1 MIYEE
6 EIEKIYYACKRPFD
20 KKKVHEI
27 NDYMKKIYKAYLK
40 TDRCDKAEV
49 IYKELVGYKQKS
61 NDYQRGVAESLKQRC
76 EKIRP
81 DVLCYNDNYDWLTIL
96 FKEKN
101 KNIFSYI
108 KVYLSFEGANISQI
122 FMDTVCELLQRQND
136 SFAAKI
142 SNQGRYE
149 DMIFWV
155 CKKDYFFLTQKL
167 QNLKKT
173 KPLRFIP
180 YDKNNYGIS
189 REFSISQNDAFSTI
203 LERHF
208 SSIDNEDKISF
219 DALLPCAIDLCDE
232 KKYNFHPKSLI
243 NIAKTLTIIS
253 GKDEVVEDDI
263 LLSDN
268 EYFWEYGLDDNLNY
282 SLLKELL

>member
-6 EIEKIYYACKRPFD
+6 EIEKLYYACK
-20 KKKVHEI
+20 KHGNEEKVHEL
-27 NDYMKKIYKAYLK
+27 NEYMKKLYKIYLQA
-40 TDRCDKAEV
+40 DRYDKAEV
-49 IYKELVGYKQKS
+49 IYKELVGYKQKP
-61 NDYQRGVAESLKQRC
+61 NDYKGNIAEILKQRC

-81 DVLCYNDNYDWLTIL
+81 DILYYNNNYDWLTIL

-101 KNIFSYI
+101 RNIFSYI
-108 KVYLSFEGANISQI
+108 KVYLSFEDTNISQI
-122 FMDTVCELLQRQND
+122 FMDTVCELLKRQND

-149 DMIFWV
+149 DVIFWV
-155 CKKDYFFLTQKL
+155 CKKDYFFLTQQL
-167 QNLKKT
+167 QHLKKT

-189 REFSISQNDAFSTI
+189 REFSSSQNDAFSAI

-208 SSIDNEDKISF
+208 SSIDNEDKINF
-219 DALLPCAIDLCDE
+219 EALLPCAIELCDE

-243 NIAKTLTIIS
+243 NIVKTLIIIS
-253 GKDEVVEDDI
+253 GKDEVENDI
-263 LLSDN
+263 LLSDDN
-268 EYFWEYGLDDNLNY
+268 DFWEYEPNKKLDY
-282 SLLKELL
+282 SLLKKLF